1 MENSPYLVYDFSE
14 LANNKDLTKIS
25 LGQYKAAF

>member
-1 MENSPYLVYDFSE
+1 MENSPCLVCDFPE